1 MSSIQRCVLRVCA
14 HSVVLAA
21 LLACQPTVRVQAPTE
36 PITVNLNIKLDAD
49 VRVHLEQ
56 AARDDIAGNKE
67 LF

>member
-1 MSSIQRCVLRVCA
+1 MRSAISAMILGV
-14 HSVVLAA
+14 
-21 LLACQPTVRVQAPTE
+21 LLACQPTVKVQPPSE

-56 AARDDIAGNKE
+56 AAREDIAANKE